1 LFTVT
6 QEVKGGRSY
15 QKLGYADI
23 NLAEFAGAKHVS
35 HCYLLDGYNSRSR
48 QDNSLLKVTI
58 DMTQLSGDSL
68 FKVLVLFSWLPS
80 ISLCFISNLTFSQ
93 FLSSPV

>member
-1 LFTVT
+1 M
-6 QEVKGGRSY
+6 KGGRSY

-23 NLAEFAGAKHVS
+23 NLAEFAGTKHVS
-35 HCYLLDGYNSRSR
+35 QCYLLDGYNSRSR

-68 FKVLVLFSWLPS
+68 FKVSVVFSWILNITVLPDFVS
-80 ISLCFISNLTFSQ
+80 KQC
-93 FLSSPV
+93 

>member
-1 LFTVT
+1 MTII
-6 QEVKGGRSY
+6 QEIKGGRSY

-58 DMTQLSGDSL
+58 DMTQRSGDSL
-68 FKVLVLFSWLPS
+68 FKVSVKFPRILDITVRPIVTPS
-80 ISLCFISNLTFSQ
+80 N
-93 FLSSPV
+93 